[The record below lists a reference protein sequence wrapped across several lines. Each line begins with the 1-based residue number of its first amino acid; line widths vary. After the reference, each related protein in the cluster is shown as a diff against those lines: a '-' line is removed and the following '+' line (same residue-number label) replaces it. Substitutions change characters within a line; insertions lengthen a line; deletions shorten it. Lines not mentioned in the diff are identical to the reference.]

1 MNANPVFC
9 CQVMANIVMTGA
21 VMLVVEGDRILPSVE
36 TTRGRLLLKH
46 CPDCGK
52 ELRLT
57 FLSDTE
63 VDG

>member
-9 CQVMANIVMTGA
+9 CQAMANIVMTGA
-21 VMLVVEGDRILPSVE
+21 VMLVVEGDRILPSIE
-36 TTRGRLLLKH
+36 TTRGRLLLRH

-52 ELRLT
+52 GFCLT

-63 VDG
+63 VDE